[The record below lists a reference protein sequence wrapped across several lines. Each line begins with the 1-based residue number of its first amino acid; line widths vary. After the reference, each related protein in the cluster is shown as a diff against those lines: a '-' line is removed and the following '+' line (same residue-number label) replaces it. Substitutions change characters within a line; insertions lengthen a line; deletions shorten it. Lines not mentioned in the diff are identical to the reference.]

1 MATNTKQ
8 RKNRIYKDID
18 LSFSLNTLSGDI
30 GKKLDANAI
39 KQSLM
44 NLLMIEPYER
54 KFHPELGSP
63 LSELLFSHM
72 TPGLEQSIKIVIGQL
87 IENFEPR
94 VNIKDIGVRANDE
107 QQLYE
112 VGIHYLVIG
121 VDQPQGLSLNLTRL
135 R

>member
-1 MATNTKQ
+1 MATKRQ
-8 RKNRIYKDID
+8 QNRIYKDID
-18 LSFSLNTLSGDI
+18 MSFTLNSLSGDI
-30 GKKLDANAI
+30 GKKLDANAL

-63 LSELLFSHM
+63 LSELLFSQM

-94 VNIKDIGVRANDE
+94 VKLKDIAVRANYD

-112 VGIHYLVIG
+112 VGIHYQVIG